1 MPMRIKFVKE
11 NKKALC
17 QILLIGKNQVMQPGS
32 FFVPFDDNKGSTLFG
47 TDEFSSVPFLYM
59 MTIKKDNYPKKYTH
73 GNCPKK
79 GIKSS

>member
-1 MPMRIKFVKE
+1 MDGLSAI
-11 NKKALC
+11 
-17 QILLIGKNQVMQPGS
+17 
-32 FFVPFDDNKGSTLFG
+32 FFIFNAINAIPICPLAFSGSTLFG

>member
-1 MPMRIKFVKE
+1 MFHREQRDSNTFPLGHRRKGVAI
-11 NKKALC
+11 
-17 QILLIGKNQVMQPGS
+17 
-32 FFVPFDDNKGSTLFG
+32 FFIGSTLFG

>member
-1 MPMRIKFVKE
+1 M
-11 NKKALC
+11 
-17 QILLIGKNQVMQPGS
+17 ILDL
-32 FFVPFDDNKGSTLFG
+32 GSTLFG

>member
-1 MPMRIKFVKE
+1 MLLVNSKFTETNVTYYFVLVFI
-11 NKKALC
+11 NYKKDLD
-17 QILLIGKNQVMQPGS
+17 S
-32 FFVPFDDNKGSTLFG
+32 GSTLFG

-59 MTIKKDNYPKKYTH
+59 MTIKKDNYPQKYTH

>member
-1 MPMRIKFVKE
+1 M
-11 NKKALC
+11 
-17 QILLIGKNQVMQPGS
+17 KNL
-32 FFVPFDDNKGSTLFG
+32 GSTLFG

>member
-1 MPMRIKFVKE
+1 MFATWEASSVK
-11 NKKALC
+11 AGC
-17 QILLIGKNQVMQPGS
+17 IC
-32 FFVPFDDNKGSTLFG
+32 GSTLFG

>member
-1 MPMRIKFVKE
+1 MFATWEASSVKAGRIF
-11 NKKALC
+11 
-17 QILLIGKNQVMQPGS
+17 
-32 FFVPFDDNKGSTLFG
+32 GSTLFG

-79 GIKSS
+79 GIKSSRIILSAF

>member
-1 MPMRIKFVKE
+1 MTPIIR
-11 NKKALC
+11 KKRG
-17 QILLIGKNQVMQPGS
+17 QT
-32 FFVPFDDNKGSTLFG
+32 KGSTLFG

-59 MTIKKDNYPKKYTH
+59 MTIKKDNYPQKYTH

>member
-1 MPMRIKFVKE
+1 MFATWEASSVKAGRI
-11 NKKALC
+11 C
-17 QILLIGKNQVMQPGS
+17 
-32 FFVPFDDNKGSTLFG
+32 GSTLFG

-59 MTIKKDNYPKKYTH
+59 MTIKKDNYPQKYTH